1 MKDTFKTIKE
11 PVIGEYTV
19 KASRFIT
26 YGFSVESEEEWQQA
40 LMEVKKAH
48 PKANHH
54 CYAYRLGTDDNNY
67 RANDDGEP
75 SGTAGKPI
83 LGQLRSFDVT
93 NTIVIVVRYFGGTL
107 LGASGLISA
116 YKKAAAGA
124 LEQATIIEKSV
135 SDIYRLTFEYS
146 IMTEVMNTVKRLKLK
161 ILRKDLGANGV
172 MDIAIP
178 QKNAKELMP
187 QLRAGIAKVHLEM
200 VEDMEKIPGL
210 EMEFLGSK

>member
-11 PVIGEYTV
+11 PVVGEYTV

-26 YGFSVESEEEWQQA
+26 YGFSVESDEEWQKA
-40 LMEVKKAH
+40 LLEVKKAH

-75 SGTAGKPI
+75 SNTAGKPI
-83 LGQLRSFDVT
+83 LGQLRSFEVT

-116 YKKAAAGA
+116 YKTAANGA
-124 LEQATIIEKSV
+124 LKQATIIEKSV
-135 SDIYRLTFEYS
+135 ADIYRLTFEYS
-146 IMTEVMNTVKRLKLK
+146 IMTEVMNTVKRLKLT
-161 ILRKDLGANGV
+161 ILQKDLEAKGV

-178 QKNAKELMP
+178 QSEVAALMP
-187 QLRAGIAKVHLEM
+187 QLKAGIAKVHLEM
-200 VEDMEKIPGL
+200 VADMKEIPGL